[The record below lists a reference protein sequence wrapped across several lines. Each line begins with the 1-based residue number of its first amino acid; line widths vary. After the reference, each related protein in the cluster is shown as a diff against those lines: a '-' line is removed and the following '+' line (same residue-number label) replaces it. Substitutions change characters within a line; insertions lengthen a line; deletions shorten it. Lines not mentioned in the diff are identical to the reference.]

1 MSSLVEVNAPSIAY
15 GLVMPMLIVFGT
27 GVVGV
32 LVEAFVPRAA
42 RYATQVVVS
51 LVGLV
56 AAFVAVVLAAD
67 DAKGATLAKAVV
79 VDAPTLFLQGTI
91 LVMSVLADP

>member
-32 LVEAFVPRAA
+32 AVE
-42 RYATQVVVS
+42 S
-51 LVGLV
+51 EKL
-56 AAFVAVVLAAD
+56 
-67 DAKGATLAKAVV
+67 
-79 VDAPTLFLQGTI
+79 
-91 LVMSVLADP
+91 